1 MLSTASYPAAS
12 YRIQNSYNLI
22 PPPVYFGFHR
32 PVILVTIFWGHLSL
46 SPYFWFPT
54 WWLPTHIW
62 SSHLFWVAINFLQ
75 GHRSFLGH
83 LSFEY
88 QPSFGYFWLEIV
100 FLVGSSLGWKYRS
113 SLGSPLINHILR
125 TSHIFLLFIVM
136 YFYISIWCINA
147 FLITSWLNVKGN
159 VVNTTLWLQWRWT
172 HLTQYKY
179 TKYKIV

>member
-1 MLSTASYPAAS
+1 MLSTASYPAAP

-54 WWLPTHIW
+54 WLPTHFW

-100 FLVGSSLGWKYRS
+100 FLVGSSLGCFFGWKYRS

-125 TSHIFLLFIVM
+125 TSLLFIVVFVTKD
-136 YFYISIWCINA
+136 FYYYEDKTSFPHIN
-147 FLITSWLNVKGN
+147 INKMKRT
-159 VVNTTLWLQWRWT
+159 
-172 HLTQYKY
+172 
-179 TKYKIV
+179 